1 VVQIATSQWNR
12 IRTKSFVRNY
22 VIKKTKIVL
31 FLWIF
36 VINTEMLIFFI
47 AVRNK
52 ETFVFMPA
60 ESVACCLFFN
70 ESTISQIVSRCR

>member
-1 VVQIATSQWNR
+1 
-12 IRTKSFVRNY
+12 
-22 VIKKTKIVL
+22 
-31 FLWIF
+31 
-36 VINTEMLIFFI
+36 MLIFFI